1 MSNINRHWIATAALS
16 LPLWLCAACGT
27 GPATNEPAGG
37 PYVPGLGEIMSLQQM
52 RHTKLW
58 LAGDAGNW
66 ELANYEVDELGEGFD
81 DVVAYHP
88 THKDAPVAPKDAIPR
103 MVTQPLA
110 DVRAAIAKKDH
121 AAFVQAYDALTTG
134 CNNCHDAM
142 DFGFNHVQR
151 PATNPYPNQVF
162 APRDAAGTPTGGAL
176 LTALKEGGYALVMR
190 HASSPSE
197 TPDRASA
204 DPDNSKLERQLDRHG
219 RETAAAMGDA
229 IRALGIPIGHVF
241 TSPTYRARETA
252 RLAKLPDPHAQ
263 PELGD
268 GGHSMGG
275 VTDAQT
281 AWLRGHVT
289 AWATGTN
296 TVFVTHQPNIA
307 AAFPQWATGVSDGE
321 TLVLGPDGNG
331 GIRLVARVP
340 VDAWAGMRP

>member
-1 MSNINRHWIATAALS
+1 MAAAVATIA
-16 LPLWLCAACGT
+16 LCAGTACG
-27 GPATNEPAGG
+27 GGSPAGGSAVG

-58 LAGDAGNW
+58 LAGNAGNW

-110 DVRAAIAKKDH
+110 DVRAAIEKKDH

-142 DFGFNHVQR
+142 DFAFNHVQR

-162 APRDAAGTPTGGAL
+162 APRDAAGTLTGDAL
-176 LTALKEGGYALVMR
+176 LTALKAGGYALVMR
-190 HASSPSE
+190 HASSPAG

-204 DPDNSKLERQLDRHG
+204 DPGNSKRERQLDQHG
-219 RETAAAMGDA
+219 RDTATAMGDA
-229 IRALGIPIGHVF
+229 IRALGIPIGQVF

-252 RLAKLPDPHAQ
+252 RLAELPDPHPQ

-268 GGHSMGG
+268 GGQSMAGA
-275 VTDAQT
+275 TAAQT
-281 AWLRGHVT
+281 AWLREHVS
-289 AWATGTN
+289 AWPTGAN
-296 TVFVTHQPNIA
+296 TMFVTHQPNIA
-307 AAFPQWATGVSDGE
+307 AAFPQWTEGLSDGE

-340 VDAWAGMRP
+340 IDTWAAMRP